1 MAIQKRMKTTIQE
14 NLKIQYVMK
23 KEIKLILVLKES
35 KRFTKNLVKRV
46 N

>member
-35 KRFTKNLVKRV
+35 KRFTKLVKRV

>member
-35 KRFTKNLVKRV
+35 KRFTKYW
-46 N
+46 

>member
-23 KEIKLILVLKES
+23 KEIKLILVLKR
-35 KRFTKNLVKRV
+35 K
-46 N
+46 

>member
-35 KRFTKNLVKRV
+35 KDLPSTGKKS
-46 N
+46 

>member
-35 KRFTKNLVKRV
+35 KSFTKYW
-46 N
+46 

>member
-23 KEIKLILVLKES
+23 KGNKINTS
-35 KRFTKNLVKRV
+35 TKKKVKDLPSTGKKS
-46 N
+46 